1 MSSGQVRPPEEVE
14 MDTKEYLKTAAKRA
28 FERIITGED
37 ANLDLAARFFPEE
50 LDATEPAGEAQDLP
64 VLARKM
70 ITAIEASDDNVSD
83 DTWRHISASNVEMV
97 RESRARNVDF
107 YREHLMPILVDTLS
121 SMPESERDE
130 ILSEESD
137 RQMEE
142 LLKRSRRAQL
152 AMFGV

>member
-1 MSSGQVRPPEEVE
+1 
-14 MDTKEYLKTAAKRA
+14 
-28 FERIITGED
+28 
-37 ANLDLAARFFPEE
+37 
-50 LDATEPAGEAQDLP
+50 
-64 VLARKM
+64 
-70 ITAIEASDDNVSD
+70 
-83 DTWRHISASNVEMV
+83 MV